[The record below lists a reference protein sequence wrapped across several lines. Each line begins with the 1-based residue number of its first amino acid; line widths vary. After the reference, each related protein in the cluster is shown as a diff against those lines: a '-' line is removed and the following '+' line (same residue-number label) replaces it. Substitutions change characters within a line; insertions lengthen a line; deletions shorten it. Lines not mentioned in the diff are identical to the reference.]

1 MEGVGFRAFRVEG
14 LGEGRGGVRTLNLKS
29 LESGSLRNPFL
40 QAVRNTLNPKPLKPE
55 CFRH

>member
-29 LESGSLRNPFL
+29 LGIWVFEKSIPSGGEKH
-40 QAVRNTLNPKPLKPE
+40 PKPETLE
-55 CFRH
+55 A